1 MSKKKKNKKHDEF
14 SNAFYSFDRYLDRKN
29 EENWKPVME
38 DLEDYIRV
46 CEKAEKK
53 YNKRLEKEI
62 KHARKYGGDVNA
74 VKLKM
79 SKAEKERKK
88 IVNGIEDGNFLDTI
102 VQLFNQGAQVI
113 KVIGKLV
120 ALLITLLLSSAWVRS
135 RLSASTLKRMH
146 TVYTFLT

>member
-1 MSKKKKNKKHDEF
+1 MGKKKKNKKHNEF

-46 CEKAEKK
+46 CEKAENK

-62 KHARKYGGDVNA
+62 KRARKRGGDVNA

-88 IVNGIEDGNFLDTI
+88 IVNGIEDGNFLDT
-102 VQLFNQGAQVI
+102 VVELVNQGAQVI
-113 KVIGKLV
+113 KVIGKLI
-120 ALLITLLLSSAWVRS
+120 ALLLTLLLSSAWVRS
-135 RLSASTLKRMH
+135 KLSASTMKRMY